1 MFVYSGDYQY
11 YGYHPQAG
19 PYHYSH
25 LHHLQHLHHHHQPPP
40 PPACCQFY
48 NYNYHGQPAISH
60 RASIAS
66 VRALSQ
72 GQYAV
77 ILLSKIQTKTSQK
90 VS

>member
-1 MFVYSGDYQY
+1 MFVYLGDYQY
-11 YGYHPQAG
+11 GYGYHPQPG
-19 PYHYSH
+19 LCHYSH
-25 LHHLQHLHHHHQPPP
+25 HLHHHQPPP